1 MTDKDMTER
10 SVFALQFPSAH
21 LQLFLFHTL
30 RSFSQEVTID
40 KMGIRSG
47 QRDALLA
54 LFNEMATSRSE
65 EQFEEQVSLLEE
77 MNIPAVSR
85 YFRRS
90 WLPIKCEWV
99 RCFKMRHF
107 TLGEE
112 RSNRLESFNGKI
124 KSVCTRYSS
133 LDCFFSDLFSVLRVL
148 RGERDH
154 AKIIARISRSTKS
167 LAYMRDA
174 DRQYM
179 SHLTA
184 YAYQLVV
191 CQLERRDSV
200 KLPPDDDRPIM
211 SSEGPLF
218 VTSTS
223 CQCAFRATHRLPCRH
238 MFARR
243 QKEGLPSYDVTLVD
257 KRWTASYCGIVPDGP
272 TSSTLSLRRSQT
284 PTPAANE
291 PSEVSASDGN
301 RFGSCGLAS
310 EVGHVEFL
318 ERLDVLKQ
326 LRTEWANAIVP
337 VVSRTAAEITR
348 RTYNVLGGGSKTVRL
363 LTNLFTYSCKFF
375 PYSRRECLPST
386 ACVHRC
392 CITTVSGS
400 DETASRGGETR
411 ASKRKRV
418 GSLRSP

>member
-1 MTDKDMTER
+1 MLYILSRCFTTALADALHTFHIYWLQAFKRHNEAWQQTEVVMTDKDMAER

-21 LQLFLFHTL
+21 LQLCLFHTL
-30 RSFSQEVTID
+30 RSFSREVTID

-47 QRDALLA
+47 QRDAFLA

-65 EQFEEQVSLLEE
+65 EQFEAQVSLLEE
-77 MNIPAVSR
+77 MNIPTVSR
-85 YFRRS
+85 YFRQS

-99 RCFKMRHF
+99 RCFKTRHF

-112 RSNRLESFNGKI
+112 TSNRLESFNGKI

-133 LDCFFSDLFSVLRVL
+133 LDCFFSDFFSVL

-167 LAYMRDA
+167 LAYMTDD

-179 SHLTA
+179 SHITA
-184 YAYQLVV
+184 YAYQVVV

-200 KLPPDDDRPIM
+200 KLPPHDDRPIM

-223 CQCAFRATHRLPCRH
+223 CQCAFRATHRLQCRH

-284 PTPAANE
+284 PTPAALT
-291 PSEVSASDGN
+291 SHQKYRQVMAIASDLA
-301 RFGSCGLAS
+301 GLAS

-337 VVSRTAAEITR
+337 VVSLTAAEITR
-348 RTYNVLGGGSKTVRL
+348 LTYNVLGGSKTV
-363 LTNLFTYSCKFF
+363 FC
-375 PYSRRECLPST
+375 
-386 ACVHRC
+386 
-392 CITTVSGS
+392 
-400 DETASRGGETR
+400 GGE
-411 ASKRKRV
+411 
-418 GSLRSP
+418 